1 MEIIQPM
8 HIITKPKI
16 KIGPTVTLF
25 VPYDCNNACPF
36 CVNKDEYRDTSDFN
50 LDRCYDSLDILN
62 RIFPHNDV
70 VLTGGEPL
78 ADLDTL
84 RDILNHISDRHN
96 IYINTTL
103 PTNDHQSEEDI
114 ANVLNEYA
122 DKISCVNV
130 SRHIKHYVK
139 ECSDDIF
146 GMLKFRHRIN
156 CVVFEDTD
164 PAHLCAFLDRFEG
177 QEVQLRANYSKLTL
191 DNVFD
196 TEHDDLFKLISGIA
210 RYEGQLEQEL
220 FRTGYVFNYNGNTKV
235 TYHKTLPFSKVNGKV
250 GDIIIRQTGIIYDDW
265 NNYGEELNINSIS
278 NMSSEEVM
286 RDEKK

>member
-1 MEIIQPM
+1 M
-8 HIITKPKI
+8 TKNKNNNKI

-36 CVNKDEYRDTSDFN
+36 CVNKDEYRDTSNFSIE
-50 LDRCYDSLDILN
+50 RCYKSLDILN
-62 RIFPHNDV
+62 RIFPHNDI

-84 RDILNHISDRHN
+84 TDILAHIDDKHN

-103 PTNDHQSEEDI
+103 PTNESQDERKI
-114 ANVLNEYA
+114 ARILNQYK

-130 SRHIKHYVK
+130 SRHLRHYVK

-146 GMLKFRHRIN
+146 DMLDMRHRIN

-164 PAHLCAFLDRFEG
+164 EEHLIDFLERFRG
-177 QEVQLRANYSKLTL
+177 QEVQLRANYSKLSL

-196 TEHDDLFKLISGIA
+196 TKDDDLFKLIDQIA
-210 RYEGQLEQEL
+210 EYEGQLEQEL
-220 FRTGYVFNYNGNTKV
+220 FRTGFKFIYKGDTTV
-235 TYHKTLPFSKVNGKV
+235 TYHKTLPYSKIDGKV
-250 GDIIIRQTGIIYDDW
+250 GDIIIRQTGYIYDDW
-265 NNYGEELNINSIS
+265 NNYGERLDLNSLT
-278 NMSSEEVM
+278 EFQY
-286 RDEKK
+286 K